1 MVSSLRTLLSAGM
14 QKIEN
19 IPNKLV
25 DLGKEIFREKMIEN
39 ANWFLFTMCK
49 AEIERDELKRELL
62 GLQMEFRRK
71 LKAKIQQKDFKV
83 RGGLRAR
90 NNLGL

>member
-1 MVSSLRTLLSAGM
+1 M
-14 QKIEN
+14 
-19 IPNKLV
+19 
-25 DLGKEIFREKMIEN
+25 GKEIFRKMIES
-39 ANWFLFTMCK
+39 ATWFLFSMCK

-62 GLQMEFRRK
+62 GLHLEFRRK

-83 RGGLRAR
+83 RSDLRAR